1 VPGPAALTPDAI
13 AFLTARVPTLP
24 ARVARAL
31 FAAADPLAATRTL
44 LNTMPAF
51 ESALY
56 LASPSLSAALEPW
69 RAGGAAKKKR
79 APLKAMAYAL
89 RMSTRS
95 TPFGLFAGA
104 GVFAGDDPMP
114 LRLERSVLFSS
125 VDIAWI
131 ATLWAQ
137 LERNPEIC
145 DLLPVV
151 ANDLI
156 IVRGERAY
164 IRNPERLRRGADPT
178 DRAALHYESIS
189 VRWSPT
195 LARVLNLA
203 GREQSLGELIAAIR
217 DGCALDAGRARD
229 LTLRLLEIG
238 VLIFVRPVGSDAL
251 QRLLH
256 IVRDA
261 GTPITRALEEIERRL
276 AELDGTAP
284 EHLTRKRL
292 GQHAAACMTL
302 AKQDGSPVQINV
314 VHHFEGSLPGCVLA
328 DVAELGSLMLAQA
341 RPRELDAYRERF
353 LERYEGDSRKVPL
366 LELVDPEI
374 GLGVPEDWRPR
385 VVHDTLR
392 DEARFGLIARA
403 LRERAL
409 EVELTRA
416 ERARLLP
423 DPRDAPPHGC
433 EIGFQ
438 IAAHSSEALQ
448 ACDYLVRPVEGANTD
463 GMYKT
468 SHRFAPGFG
477 ARFRERIRD
486 FARSHQST
494 DPLTAELVFTPHNAH
509 YANLLQ
515 VPVSGF
521 AVAGRREYLPP
532 GVSRIEP
539 RDIVIGLDGRH
550 FVAYSKPLGRRLRIQ
565 ESYMLQVPF
574 FAPPHIRLLSLIG
587 KQDHTLPRLFSWES
601 LARSPF
607 TPRVRSG
614 RLVLAVARWTLV
626 RSELAEQKKQDLAGY
641 LQRWREQWSVPR
653 WVYLVE
659 RDLKMLLDLEA
670 PIALDL
676 ISDQVTATNDGYP
689 VGAILEFEEMFPSFD
704 QLWLERASE
713 RYCHEFVAGFRPK
726 AETGTPAPPAPLLL
740 DAGRA
745 RRHGPGGDW
754 TYAKLYCP
762 ASDIDTVLL
771 TVVAPLAARHAADGS
786 DRWFYLRYADPEP
799 HVRVRLH
806 AAGRGAQSLGDVAAA
821 LAPLLERGTLRRYAF
836 DTYEP
841 ELERYGGEAALEHA
855 ETLFAHDS
863 RRVLELLRAGALKT
877 FESRAFHATEYL
889 VTLLRAWFRD
899 FGSNA
904 WMERNEK
911 AARGARNVAW
921 PRVRALKD
929 AIIGGAELDLAER
942 TAIDALGALA
952 RENRLVAEPAAL
964 LGSFVH
970 MHFNRIGIPIA
981 LESGIVA
988 MLWHAWHG
996 LDVAARHQWAAAA
1009 REGKLQ

>member
-1 VPGPAALTPDAI
+1 MPGPAALTPDAI

-31 FAAADPLAATRTL
+31 FAADDPLAATRTL
-44 LNTMPAF
+44 LNTTPAF

-69 RAGGAAKKKR
+69 RAGSTAKKKR
-79 APLKAMAYAL
+79 APLKALAYAL

-104 GVFAGDDPMP
+104 GVLAGNDPTS
-114 LRLERSVLFSS
+114 LRLERSSMFSS
-125 VDIAWI
+125 VDNGWI

-137 LERNPEIC
+137 LERDPQIC
-145 DLLPVV
+145 DLLPVA

-156 IVRGERAY
+156 VVRGERAY
-164 IRNPERLRRGADPT
+164 VRHPERLRRGADPT

-195 LARVLNLA
+195 LARVLELA
-203 GREQSLGELIAAIR
+203 GREQPLGGLVAAIR
-217 DGCALDAGRARD
+217 DGLALDAGRARN

-238 VLIFVRPVGSDAL
+238 VLIFVRPVGSAAL
-251 QRLLH
+251 QRLLDV
-256 IVRDA
+256 VRDA
-261 GTPITRALEEIERRL
+261 GTSIARPLEEIERRL
-276 AELDGTAP
+276 AELDAAAP
-284 EHLTRKRL
+284 QDLTRTRL
-292 GQHAAACMTL
+292 GQHAAAFTTL

-314 VHHFEGSLPGCVLA
+314 VHHFEGSLPDCVLA

-341 RPRELDAYRERF
+341 RPRELDAYRDRF
-353 LERYEGDSRKVPL
+353 FERYEGDSRKVPL
-366 LELVDPEI
+366 LELVDPET

-385 VVHDTLR
+385 VQHDTLR
-392 DEARFGLIARA
+392 DEVRFRLIARA
-403 LRERAL
+403 LRERSL

-423 DPRDAPPHGC
+423 DAQNAPPHGC

-438 IAAHSSEALQ
+438 IAARSSAALQ
-448 ACDYLVRPVEGANTD
+448 TRDYLVRPVEGANTD
-463 GMYKT
+463 GIYKT

-477 ARFRERIRD
+477 ARFRERIRE
-486 FARSHQST
+486 FARSHESAASL
-494 DPLTAELVFTPHNAH
+494 PAELVFTPHDAH

-539 RDIVIGLDGRH
+539 RDIVIGLEGRR

-614 RLVLAVARWTLV
+614 RLVLAVARWTLF
-626 RSELAEQKKQDLAGY
+626 RSEVAEQKKQDLAGY

-670 PIALDL
+670 PIAVEL
-676 ISDQVTATNDGYP
+676 IADQVTSANDGYP
-689 VGAILEFEEMFPSFD
+689 VGAILEFEEMFPGFD
-704 QLWLERASE
+704 QLWLERSGE
-713 RYCHEFVAGFRPK
+713 LYCHEFVAGFRSAE
-726 AETGTPAPPAPLLL
+726 AETGTPAPPAPLLF

-745 RRHGPGGDW
+745 RRHGPGSDW

-762 ASDIDTVLL
+762 ASDIDTVLR

-863 RRVLELLRAGALKT
+863 RRVIELLRAGALTT
-877 FESRAFHATEYL
+877 FESRTFHATEYL
-889 VTLLRAWFRD
+889 VTLMRAWFREFD
-899 FGSNA
+899 STA

-911 AARGARNVAW
+911 PARGARDVAW

-929 AIIGGAELDLAER
+929 AIAGSAELDPAER
-942 TAIDALGALA
+942 TAIAALGALA
-952 RENRLVAEPAAL
+952 RDNRLTAEPAAL

-981 LESGIVA
+981 LEPGILA

-996 LDVAARHQWAAAA
+996 LDVAARHHPQPCVTSC
-1009 REGKLQ
+1009 